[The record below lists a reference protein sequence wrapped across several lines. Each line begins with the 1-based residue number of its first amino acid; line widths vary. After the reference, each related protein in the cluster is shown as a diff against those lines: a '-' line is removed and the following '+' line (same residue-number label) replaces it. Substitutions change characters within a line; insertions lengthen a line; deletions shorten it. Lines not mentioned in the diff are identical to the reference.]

1 MSKAKTGAETKVSQ
15 NGSQAQGLSWTFSDT
30 IAGYVTQCDEGSR
43 SFGLRTTDG
52 RELQVNLTAA
62 SYGEVMRNLGEPFQ
76 DPGAPL
82 ESLMTPGRFVFAYG
96 CFYPE
101 RSGMRFEA
109 KRVILTGRE
118 PEEYRQEAQV
128 WWIDQVKQLAQFYF
142 NAQFPDGNID
152 YANYR
157 THLTLEGQKVP
168 STRQETDTISRMIY
182 GFATAFLMTGEDKY
196 LEAAE
201 KGTEYLR
208 EHLRAVNE
216 EQDVAYWYHAMDV
229 SGGRERKI
237 LASQFGDDYDAIPA
251 YEQIYA
257 LAGPIQTYRVT
268 GDPRIL
274 RDAEMTVNLFDKYF
288 RDRKQGGFFSHV
300 DPVDFDPRA
309 TSLGMDRARKNW
321 NSVGDHAPAYLIN
334 LYLATGDERYADFLV
349 ETADTIEERFQ
360 DYDNSPFVQEKFHE
374 DWSHD
379 STWGWQQD
387 RGVVGHNLK
396 IAWNLLRIHHLRPNE
411 KYLKFARKIAEVM
424 PTVGLDRQR
433 GGWYDVVERRQ
444 AADSQWH
451 SYVWHDRK
459 AWWQQEQGIL
469 AYLIMH
475 GSLRDPEYLRL
486 ARESASFYNAF
497 FPDHDNGGV
506 YFNVL
511 ATGVPYLEGTERL
524 KGSHSMS
531 GYHSFELCYLAAVYT
546 NLLIT
551 RNHMDFYFKPKPD
564 AFKDNVLRVAP
575 DLLPPGSVRIEEV
588 MINGSRWTDFDA
600 EALTVQ
606 LPSST
611 ADHPLENRPGW
622 AGNPQLA
629 PSTGRH
635 ELKVRVRIV
644 PATLTFDID
653 TKSSDGVAE
662 ITLRG
667 DLDDLAEPVF
677 RTELDKLMVARPK
690 RVILRMEELA
700 KMSDG
705 SARALGFVSGKL
717 DLDEVIYVVGASSRV
732 KQTLQNIGVW
742 EEFKALDKYD
752 PDQLKDQ

>member
-1 MSKAKTGAETKVSQ
+1 M
-15 NGSQAQGLSWTFSDT
+15 
-30 IAGYVTQCDEGSR
+30 AGYVTQCDEGSR

>member
-1 MSKAKTGAETKVSQ
+1 
-15 NGSQAQGLSWTFSDT
+15 
-30 IAGYVTQCDEGSR
+30 
-43 SFGLRTTDG
+43 
-52 RELQVNLTAA
+52 
-62 SYGEVMRNLGEPFQ
+62 
-76 DPGAPL
+76 
-82 ESLMTPGRFVFAYG
+82 
-96 CFYPE
+96 
-101 RSGMRFEA
+101 
-109 KRVILTGRE
+109 
-118 PEEYRQEAQV
+118 
-128 WWIDQVKQLAQFYF
+128 
-142 NAQFPDGNID
+142 
-152 YANYR
+152 
-157 THLTLEGQKVP
+157 
-168 STRQETDTISRMIY
+168 
-182 GFATAFLMTGEDKY
+182 
-196 LEAAE
+196 
-201 KGTEYLR
+201 
-208 EHLRAVNE
+208 
-216 EQDVAYWYHAMDV
+216 MDV